1 MFKIFKKSLLALVFG
16 GLILQ
21 GCSKDEVLELRPEF
35 SLDAIDNPSNITQVE
50 QVLLGAYSRFRGA
63 DYFGSGSG
71 TGGGWAMMPDVLSDN
86 LYETVE
92 SLANSRAMADW
103 IYNQNIGQISG
114 LYSAP
119 YGVIAAANIVLRD
132 VDKFATATN
141 QTTVNRLKGQAL
153 AMRAFAHFNLL
164 QYFAVNFDRNSTTEL
179 AMPYTKE
186 FLVSSTLKPSRMNN
200 KEYYDNIFADL
211 NQAVT
216 VLGSVDKPINPTT
229 GNTRPYIDRN
239 VAYAMQARVNL
250 YAGQWADA
258 VTAATN
264 AIAARPLVS
273 SQAAYSGMYN
283 ETNSGEMLWNIQ
295 FDAGQSGPT
304 FLVYFATVQR
314 SYFRPAPEVAALPGT
329 TGLIQNN
336 DIRYSAFFSNIGGAL
351 AVTKYRG
358 KGALSDGNAN
368 FVVFKT
374 GEMYLIRAE
383 ARARL
388 GQDGPALADLNTL
401 KAARIAGF
409 TPIVGLTG
417 AALLAEIADE
427 RRRELF
433 AEGHRFFDLKRT
445 TRAIQR
451 GAACGSSLSVAG
463 NCTLAPTAR
472 EWAMPIPE
480 TVRNANP
487 NIQQN
492 PGYN

>member
-1 MFKIFKKSLLALVFG
+1 MFKINKSVLIALLSGSLLL
-16 GLILQ
+16 
-21 GCSKDEVLELRPEF
+21 GCSKEDILELRPEF

-71 TGGGWAMMPDVLSDN
+71 TGGGWSMMPDVLSDN

-103 IYNQNIGQISG
+103 IYNPNIGQIAG
-114 LYSAP
+114 YYSAP

-141 QTTVNRLKGQAL
+141 QTTINRLKGQAL
-153 AMRAFAHFNLL
+153 AIRAFAHFNLM
-164 QYFAVNFDRNSTTEL
+164 QYFSVTYDRNSTTEL
-179 AMPYTKE
+179 ALPYIKE
-186 FLVSSTLKPSRMNN
+186 FLVSSTLKPSRISN

-211 NQAVT
+211 NQAVAA
-216 VLGSVDKPINPTT
+216 LENIDKPINPV
-229 GNTRPYIDRN
+229 GNTRPFIDRTA
-239 VAYAMQARVNL
+239 VYAMQARVNL

-258 VTAATN
+258 IAAATS
-264 AIAARPLVS
+264 AIALRPLVS

-283 ETNSGEMLWNIQ
+283 ETNSGEIIWNVQ

-304 FLVYFATVQR
+304 FLVYFATNQR

-329 TGLIQNN
+329 SGLIRNN
-336 DIRYSAFFSNIGGAL
+336 DIRYNAFFTNIGGAL

-358 KGALSDGNAN
+358 KGLVSDGNAN

-383 ARARL
+383 ARARS
-388 GQDGPALADLNTL
+388 GQEVQALADLNTL
-401 KAARIAGF
+401 RAARITGY
-409 TPIVGLTG
+409 TPVSGLSG

-445 TRAIQR
+445 TRLIER
-451 GAACGSSLSVAG
+451 GSACGSSLSVAG

-472 EWAMPIPE
+472 EWALPIPE
-480 TVRNANP
+480 SVRNANP

-492 PGYN
+492 PGY